1 MAYIFDILSAILS
14 GIYSDIL
21 FGILSGIPASVLTF
35 FLAFFLAGILTFFLS
50 CVQVGARAGARRF
63 GLPWSHDL
71 ERDYST

>member
-21 FGILSGIPASVLTF
+21 FGILSGIPASVLT
-35 FLAFFLAGILTFFLS
+35 FFLAGILTFFLS